1 MSIVSDITESYRAP
15 GRVLA
20 RKLAAGVREDRALA
34 LLMLACFLIFVSEW
48 PALARATHLDSSVS
62 FDQRLGG
69 ALMATLFIL
78 PPLSYG
84 GAALAHLAARALGG
98 RGGWYGARLALFW
111 AMLAI
116 SPLMLLNGLVAGLA
130 GPGPA
135 AEALGWIVAAA
146 FVWLWLGGLWAVERG
161 TEGPTAQ

>member
-1 MSIVSDITESYRAP
+1 MSIVSDIAESYRAP

-34 LLMLACFLIFVSEW
+34 QLMLACFLIFVSEW
-48 PALARATHLDSSVS
+48 PVLARAAHLDNSVS

-78 PPLSYG
+78 PPLAYG
-84 GAALAHLAARALGG
+84 GAAIAHLAARALGG

-111 AMLAI
+111 SMLAI
-116 SPLMLLNGLVAGLA
+116 SPLMLLNGLVAGII
-130 GPGPA
+130 GPGVA
-135 AEALGWIVAAA
+135 ARALGWVVAAA
-146 FVWLWLGGLWAVERG
+146 FAWLWLGGLWVVERG
-161 TEGPTAQ
+161 TEGRTAR